1 MSGAFRERY
10 GEWALVTGASSGIG
24 LAVARELAARGLKV
38 AISARTRTALE
49 VLSAELK
56 QQHGAESLVLALDL
70 SRPGAGTELASALSA
85 YSVGLVVNAAG
96 FGTGGEF
103 LDHRL
108 EDECE
113 MVDVNCR
120 AVLELSH
127 LFGRRFAEQRRGGL
141 ILFSSLVSYQGVPFA
156 ANYAATKAYVQSLG
170 EALAEELA
178 PRGVD
183 VLTVAPG
190 PVMTGFG
197 ARAGMTMRQSDQP
210 AAVAAEIV
218 RALGKSSWVTPG
230 GRGKFLTAVL
240 STAPRF
246 LRVKIMKGVMKSMT
260 DT

>member
-1 MSGAFRERY
+1 MSGGFRDRY

-38 AISARTRTALE
+38 ALAARTRSALE
-49 VLSAELK
+49 ALSSEFK
-56 QQHGAESLVLALDL
+56 QQHGVESLVLPIDL
-70 SRPGAGTELASALSA
+70 SRPGSGTELATALSGH
-85 YSVGLVVNAAG
+85 SVGLVVNAAG

-103 LDHRL
+103 LGHRL
-108 EDECE
+108 EDACE

-120 AVLELSH
+120 AVLELTHS
-127 LFGRRFAEQRRGGL
+127 FGRRFAEQRRGGL
-141 ILFSSLVSYQGVPFA
+141 ILFSSLVAFQGVPFA

-178 PRGVD
+178 PKGVD

-190 PVMTGFG
+190 PVMSGFG
-197 ARAGMTMRQSDQP
+197 ARAGMTMRRSDQP

-218 RALGKSSWVTPG
+218 RALGKSSRITPG
-230 GRGKFLTAVL
+230 SRGKFLTAAL